1 MNALARMDLSW
12 SGRASFWLMAVHAT
26 LLIRH
31 MSSVLLRFHRSIT
44 PTRQFQYRSEVAE
57 HLVKNAAFPYHG
69 WRPCFASLWLMA
81 VQLADG
87 RAHIE

>member
-31 MSSVLLRFHRSIT
+31 MSSVLLRFYRSIT
-44 PTRQFQYRSEVAE
+44 LTRQFQYRSEVAE
-57 HLVKNAAFPYHG
+57 H
-69 WRPCFASLWLMA
+69 SLEIRHCLIM
-81 VQLADG
+81 VGG
-87 RAHIE
+87 RALHRYG